1 MQKYICKL
9 FLDKETIIYYIL
21 GGLFANFLGL
31 FAVFLRLSASFCVFP
46 GLFASF
52 RVFLRLSGS
61 FRYLGTPSMTGVCV
75 YSVRFSSICL
85 QNSCKLTKS
94 RIPNFSLSHTLWHMT
109 LKSQSFT
116 RVIFKQIVL

>member
-52 RVFLRLSGS
+52 RVFPV
-61 FRYLGTPSMTGVCV
+61 FRYPGDKRDKENYRL
-75 YSVRFSSICL
+75 R
-85 QNSCKLTKS
+85 
-94 RIPNFSLSHTLWHMT
+94 
-109 LKSQSFT
+109 
-116 RVIFKQIVL
+116 

>member
-46 GLFASF
+46 GLIIIIKKTPWQCM
-52 RVFLRLSGS
+52 GS
-61 FRYLGTPSMTGVCV
+61 LLY
-75 YSVRFSSICL
+75 
-85 QNSCKLTKS
+85 
-94 RIPNFSLSHTLWHMT
+94 
-109 LKSQSFT
+109 
-116 RVIFKQIVL
+116 IVLLSTVYCIFMIY

>member
-46 GLFASF
+46 GLIIIIKKH
-52 RVFLRLSGS
+52 RGNVWDPCCTLYCYLLYIVFL
-61 FRYLGTPSMTGVCV
+61 
-75 YSVRFSSICL
+75 
-85 QNSCKLTKS
+85 
-94 RIPNFSLSHTLWHMT
+94 
-109 LKSQSFT
+109 
-116 RVIFKQIVL
+116 